1 MNIDSK
7 DKLKFFLATGGSGGH
22 IFPAIAV
29 AETLTDDG
37 NNICIL
43 ADDVYKKYSS
53 NNLNHRIIKAG
64 KTLKK
69 LEDIINIIKGFFQA
83 KKLIKQ
89 EKPDLVIGFGSYAT
103 LPTLMA
109 CYYTKTPFILH
120 EQNAY
125 IGKINKLFCKYAQK
139 MMTSYYE
146 MYGINFNDMNKTTY
160 TGLPIRKELKNL
172 YELEYKLPEENEKFI
187 VLITGGSGGAKIFSE
202 YLPKIFDEQHK
213 DIQKHIKV
221 YHQVREEYLDIVKD
235 YYRKINLEASV
246 STFFNNMDELL
257 VKAHLVIGR
266 AGSNTLFETAIAGKP
281 SIIIPLI
288 NSANNHQEI
297 NASVFENNNAII
309 KILEKDFNIQDFQ
322 NIFFSLIQNQDKLFS
337 LSKNIRKMANKNA
350 DKNIVKIINE
360 IIRYGKK

>member
-1 MNIDSK
+1 MDSK
-7 DKLKFFLATGGSGGH
+7 EKLKIFLATGGSGGH
-22 IFPAIAV
+22 IFPAISV
-29 AETLTDDG
+29 AEALTEDG

-43 ADDVYKKYSS
+43 ADEVYKKYSS

-69 LEDIINIIKGFFQA
+69 IEDVINIIKGFFQA
-83 KKLIKQ
+83 KRLIRQ

-125 IGKINKLFCKYAQK
+125 IGKINKLFGKYAERI
-139 MMTSYYE
+139 MTSYYE
-146 MYGINFNDMNKTTY
+146 MYGINFNDMNKIVY
-160 TGLPIRKELKNL
+160 TGLPIRKELQNL
-172 YELEYKLPEENEKFI
+172 YELDYQLPEENEKFI
-187 VLITGGSGGAKIFSE
+187 ILITGGSGGAKIFSE

-221 YHQVREEYLDIVKD
+221 YHQVREEYLNVVKD
-235 YYRKINLEASV
+235 HYRKINLDASV
-246 STFFNNMDELL
+246 SVFFSNMDELL
-257 VKAHLVIGR
+257 KKANLVIGR

-281 SIIIPLI
+281 SIIIPLM
-288 NSANNHQEI
+288 NSANNHQEM

-309 KILEKDFNIQDFQ
+309 KISEKEFNIQDFQ
-322 NIFFSLIQNQDKLFS
+322 NIFFGLIQDKEKLFS
-337 LSKNIRKMANKNA
+337 LSRNIRKMANKNA
-350 DKNIVKIINE
+350 DKNIIKVINE
-360 IIRYGKK
+360 ISIYGDK